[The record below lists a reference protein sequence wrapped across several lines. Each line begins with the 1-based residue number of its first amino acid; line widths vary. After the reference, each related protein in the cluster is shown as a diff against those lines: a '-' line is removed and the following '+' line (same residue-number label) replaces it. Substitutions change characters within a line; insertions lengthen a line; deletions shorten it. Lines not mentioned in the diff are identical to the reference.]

1 MKTKNENKVDLSVN
15 INLNNL
21 KYCLK
26 RSKIRFLPLGIEYG
40 SLLIVINKITIDIT
54 VMRTD
59 IRTNGRWAEIKFTNN
74 LNDDASR
81 RDFSFNSIYC
91 DVNGNILDPNNG
103 IYDLKK
109 GLVRFIGNIQTRVE
123 EDFLRIL
130 RYFRFSLFYSK
141 NIDRKTVEILKKNYL
156 GLDKLSFER
165 KFNEI
170 AKILSYK
177 DLHHR
182 LEKVYTQT
190 NLRIY

>member
-1 MKTKNENKVDLSVN
+1 MEDVRD
-15 INLNNL
+15 
-21 KYCLK
+21 
-26 RSKIRFLPLGIEYG
+26 KI
-40 SLLIVINKITIDIT
+40 
-54 VMRTD
+54 
-59 IRTNGRWAEIKFTNN
+59 TNN

-91 DVNGNILDPNNG
+91 DVNGNILDPHNG

-170 AKILSYK
+170 AKILLQRSSP
-177 DLHHR
+177 
-182 LEKVYTQT
+182 
-190 NLRIY
+190 